1 MLCLKGEKV
10 PFIVDEK
17 NNTLKIRRGD
27 SGSIIFKFNIPLEGF
42 RASLHIAKNNTA
54 EPLIS
59 KTYNNIKNNI
69 LEVNLT
75 ADETNKLST
84 DEGFMGEYCLY
95 LKLHNS
101 EGFSAVIV
109 PNNFTN
115 QPKLLVY
122 PKIGAQ
128 NNG

>member
-1 MLCLKGEKV
+1 M
-10 PFIVDEK
+10 P
-17 NNTLKIRRGD
+17 T
-27 SGSIIFKFNIPLEGF
+27 FKFDKNTIFIFPLEGF
-42 RASLHIAKNNTA
+42 QASLHITKNNTA

-95 LKLHNS
+95 LKLHNR